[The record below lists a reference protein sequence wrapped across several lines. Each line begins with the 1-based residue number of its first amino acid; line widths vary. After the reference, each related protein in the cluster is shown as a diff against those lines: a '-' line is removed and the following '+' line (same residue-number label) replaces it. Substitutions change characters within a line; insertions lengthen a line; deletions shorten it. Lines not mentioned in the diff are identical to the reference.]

1 MKKRILLSVMSLG
14 LIAGVGCSPT
24 ASQLKKTIEANPDV
38 VFAAIEKN
46 PTLFFET
53 VQKAQR
59 QAQESGQADRIQS
72 EVKRV
77 LEEAKTPKQPEIDPA
92 RVIGNVDAPI
102 TIVEYS
108 DYNCGHCGTAHQ
120 TVKALQAKYGDKV
133 RFVFKNF
140 PVLDGRTKTSALA
153 AEYTEAGMLQSK
165 EIGYKIHSGIF
176 ENQGQ
181 LMEKGEAFLKE
192 VAKEAGADLAK
203 LQKDRKGAK
212 VKAIV
217 KADMEEAMKFG
228 FEGTPGFLINGATL
242 PGAYPEAAFVQIIDA
257 LLAAPQS

>member
-1 MKKRILLSVMSLG
+1 MSLG
-14 LIAGVGCSPT
+14 LIAAIGCSPT

-46 PTLFFET
+46 PALFFET

-59 QAQESGQADRIQS
+59 QAQEAGQGDRIAA

-77 LEEAKTPKQPEIDPA
+77 LEEAKSPKEAKIDDA
-92 RVIGNVDAPI
+92 RVIGNVSAPI

-108 DYNCGHCGTAHQ
+108 DYNCGHCAHAHE
-120 TVKALQAKYGDKV
+120 TVAKLQQKYGDKV

-140 PVLDGRTKTSALA
+140 PVLDGRTKTSVMA
-153 AEYTEAGMLQSK
+153 AEYAEAAMIQSK
-165 EIGYKIHSGIF
+165 DIGYKFHAAVFAGQS
-176 ENQGQ
+176 Q

-192 VAKEAGADLAK
+192 AAKASGADVAQ

-212 VKAIV
+212 VKAIL
-217 KADMEEAMKFG
+217 KEDMDEAMKLG

-242 PGAYPEAAFVQIIDA
+242 PGAYPEDAFVKIIDA
-257 LLAAPQS
+257 LLAQPQS